1 MILGH
6 TATGSV
12 RAAATVH
19 DLHATRRRNLLD
31 EFQRF
36 ASQAVVDGL
45 PHSGLELRFAQV
57 VGITSVQ
64 FSRHKGGHLVI
75 GDRLARRFEGRLQKP
90 VGWLDEQHASDGMTP
105 EESTQVA
112 DILALYRRMNRTRR
126 RQLRDQL
133 AAWSA
138 SAGDT

>member
-6 TATGSV
+6 AATESV
-12 RAAATVH
+12 RAPTVH

-36 ASQAVVDGL
+36 ASQAVTGGL
-45 PHSGLELRFAQV
+45 LHSGLEQRFAQV

-75 GDRLARRFEGRLQKP
+75 GNRLARRFEDRLQKP
-90 VGWLDEQHASDGMTP
+90 VGWLDESHPSEGMTP
-105 EESTQVA
+105 EERAQVA
-112 DILALYRRMNRTRR
+112 RILALYRRISPKGK
-126 RQLRDQL
+126 RQLREQL
-133 AAWSA
+133 VAVSA
-138 SAGDT
+138 SAGST